1 MSERKLKI
9 AFLSVFHPFRGG
21 IAQFNTELFKALEE
35 KAQVQAFNFSTQY
48 PNLLFP
54 GKTQFV
60 DQKDLA
66 PNFKTPQYLSSINPL
81 TFNKTASAI
90 KKYNPD
96 VLITSYWMPF
106 FAPSLGSVCKKLKKN
121 TINIG
126 VCHNVI
132 PHESR
137 KGDAALTKYYLNQQD
152 GFVVMSETVQR
163 DLLSLKPGAKN
174 FLRPHPLYAQFGAPK
189 NKSEMRL
196 KYGVKEGQKVLLFFG
211 FVRKYK
217 GLDLL
222 LEALPY
228 CNENT
233 VVLIA
238 GECYGEFTEYQNT
251 IDQHQLSSRIL
262 NHVRY
267 IPDAEVAEVF
277 SVTDVC
283 VLPYRSATQSGI
295 ASIAKYY
302 QVPMVVTPV
311 GELPNELIDGET
323 GVVCESSAPQKIA
336 EGINRCLLS
345 LPTFSEALKA
355 EKDEHNWKNF
365 SSELI
370 AFVNALDASI

>member
-1 MSERKLKI
+1 MILDPQEKI
-9 AFLSVFHPFRGG
+9 P
-21 IAQFNTELFKALEE
+21 
-35 KAQVQAFNFSTQY
+35 
-48 PNLLFP
+48 
-54 GKTQFV
+54 
-60 DQKDLA
+60 
-66 PNFKTPQYLSSINPL
+66 
-81 TFNKTASAI
+81 
-90 KKYNPD
+90 
-96 VLITSYWMPF
+96 LITTFHAKESIF
-106 FAPSLGSVCKKLKKN
+106 NHFVELQGNVN
-121 TINIG
+121 TNQNLVIYPEFSG
-126 VCHNVI
+126 V
-132 PHESR
+132 
-137 KGDAALTKYYLNQQD
+137 
-152 GFVVMSETVQR
+152 
-163 DLLSLKPGAKN
+163 LSGV
-174 FLRPHPLYAQFGAPK
+174 Y
-189 NKSEMRL
+189 
-196 KYGVKEGQKVLLFFG
+196 VKEGQKVLLFFG

-345 LPTFSEALKA
+345 LHTFSEALKA